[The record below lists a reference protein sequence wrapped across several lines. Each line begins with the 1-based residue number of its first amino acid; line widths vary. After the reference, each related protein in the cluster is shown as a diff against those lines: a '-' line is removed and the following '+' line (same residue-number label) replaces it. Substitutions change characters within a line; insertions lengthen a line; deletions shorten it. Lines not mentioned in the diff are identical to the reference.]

1 MRSAALIIKDNKLL
15 ACKNANYDCFYTLG
29 GGINL
34 NEASTDAVL
43 RELREETG
51 YEFEIDRLVFIQER
65 YFSLKDCRQHE
76 VVFFYLMKN
85 VDVNIDNGT
94 KTNQQSE
101 HLHWLPIDELDI
113 TQKYSGDDEM
123 IPFHYYDIIR
133 KTDRVTVGKISIRS
147 GNNFH
152 SYYNG
157 HIGYEVFK

>member
-1 MRSAALIIKDNKLL
+1 MKMDVGYKNSDSSFSFRSAALIIKDNKLL

-51 YEFEIDRLVFIQER
+51 YEFEIDRLVFVQER
-65 YFSLKDCRQHE
+65 FYTLKDCHHHE

-85 VDVNIDNGT
+85 IDVNIKSGT
-94 KTNQQSE
+94 TTDRQCE

-113 TQKYSGDDEM
+113 TNLV
-123 IPFHYYDIIR
+123 PAFL
-133 KTDRVTVGKISIRS
+133 KTALKKHTQC
-147 GNNFH
+147 
-152 SYYNG
+152 
-157 HIGYEVFK
+157 

>member
-1 MRSAALIIKDNKLL
+1 MTDKVNFSEITP
-15 ACKNANYDCFYTLG
+15 C

-65 YFSLKDCRQHE
+65 YYSLKDCRQHE

-94 KTNQQSE
+94 KTDQQSE

-113 TQKYSGDDEM
+113 TNLV
-123 IPFHYYDIIR
+123 PAFL
-133 KTDRVTVGKISIRS
+133 KTALKKHT
-147 GNNFH
+147 
-152 SYYNG
+152 
-157 HIGYEVFK
+157 

>member
-1 MRSAALIIKDNKLL
+1 MTDKVNFSEITP
-15 ACKNANYDCFYTLG
+15 C

-65 YFSLKDCRQHE
+65 YYSLKDCRQQ
-76 VVFFYLMKN
+76 N

-94 KTNQQSE
+94 KTDQQSE

-113 TQKYSGDDEM
+113 TNLV
-123 IPFHYYDIIR
+123 PAFL
-133 KTDRVTVGKISIRS
+133 KTALKKHT
-147 GNNFH
+147 
-152 SYYNG
+152 
-157 HIGYEVFK
+157 

>member
-1 MRSAALIIKDNKLL
+1 MKMDVGYKNSDSSFSFRSAALIIKDNKLL

-51 YEFEIDRLVFIQER
+51 YEFEIDRLVFVQER
-65 YFSLKDCRQHE
+65 FYTLKDCHHHE

-85 VDVNIDNGT
+85 IDVNIKSGT
-94 KTNQQSE
+94 TTDRQCE

-113 TQKYSGDDEM
+113 TNLVPAFLKTALKN
-123 IPFHYYDIIR
+123 IPNE
-133 KTDRVTVGKISIRS
+133 TV
-147 GNNFH
+147 
-152 SYYNG
+152 
-157 HIGYEVFK
+157 HIVSCE